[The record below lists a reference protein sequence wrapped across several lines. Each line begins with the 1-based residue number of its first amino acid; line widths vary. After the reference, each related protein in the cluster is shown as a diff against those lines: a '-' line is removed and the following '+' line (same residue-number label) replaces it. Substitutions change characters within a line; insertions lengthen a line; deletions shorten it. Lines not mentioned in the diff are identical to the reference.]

1 MGDAGVVAAFASEA
15 RTYDEGFGRNPVGL
29 VFRHVFQDRARA
41 LFAPGSRILDL
52 GCGTGEDALALAA
65 SGLAVEA
72 LDPVP
77 AMVERAR
84 SKAALLGVSEERCR
98 FHVLAAEE
106 LHSLGGG
113 FDGAYS
119 DFGALNCAGLP
130 AVGRALAAALR
141 PGAPVLLSL
150 LGPHPLPDTVRRF
163 LTAEGTRRGEGD
175 PVVGGRAIPVAY
187 PRPSQVQEA
196 LGPAF
201 TWHGG
206 FALGVVLPPPDAA
219 AWAEAHPQA
228 FGMLAALEGLVRR
241 APFLRGLGDHVVLEG
256 RRRDT
261 PADAAP

>member
-1 MGDAGVVAAFASEA
+1 MGDAGVVAAFAAEA
-15 RTYDEGFGRNPVGL
+15 NTYDDRFGRNPVGL
-29 VFRHVFQDRARA
+29 VFRHVFQDRARG
-41 LFAPGSRILDL
+41 LFPPGSRILDL

-65 SGLAVEA
+65 AGLAIEA

-84 SKAALLGVSEERCR
+84 AKAALLGVTEDRCR

-106 LHSLGGG
+106 LQSLGGG

-141 PGAPVLLSL
+141 PGAPLLLSL
-150 LGPHPLPDTVRRF
+150 LGPRPLPATVRRW
-163 LTAEGTRRGEGD
+163 LTAEGTPRGERD
-175 PVVGGRAIPVAY
+175 PVVGGRQIAVAY
-187 PRPSQVQEA
+187 PRPAQVREA
-196 LGPAF
+196 LGPEF

-206 FALGVVLPPPDAA
+206 FALGVVLPAPDAA

-228 FGMLAALEGLVRR
+228 FGMLAALEGLVRGT
-241 APFLRGLGDHVVLEG
+241 PVLRGLGDHVVLEG
-256 RRRDT
+256 RRRD
-261 PADAAP
+261 APGNAPR